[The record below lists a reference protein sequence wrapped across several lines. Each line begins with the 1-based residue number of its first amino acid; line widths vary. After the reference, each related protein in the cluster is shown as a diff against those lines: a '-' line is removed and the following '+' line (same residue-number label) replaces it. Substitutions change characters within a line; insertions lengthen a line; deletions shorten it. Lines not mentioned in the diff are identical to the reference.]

1 MNVFSRSEWIWIK
14 DNGADTYAEFLLEF
28 EYKKNSSVK
37 LRILYIKKFFGKI
50 TNSRGQRLCN
60 L

>member
-37 LRILYIKKFFGKI
+37 LRIAADSDYVIYD
-50 TNSRGQRLCN
+50 
-60 L
+60 